1 MPDAFSTQKRI
12 AAIHDISGFGKCS
25 LTVVLPIL
33 SATGVEACALP
44 TAVLST
50 HTGGFTGYTMR
61 DLTEDLLPIAKH
73 WRSLNLHFDALY
85 SGFLASYEQIDLV
98 SRIFDLLSDA
108 GTLCVVD
115 PCMADNGKLYRV
127 YSPDMVQGMKQLCA
141 KAGLLIPNITEAAML
156 ADMPYRPDLAGD
168 RVYLQQLLEGLA
180 SLGCPRVVLTGVRP
194 QPGQIGAAC
203 YEKGGLI
210 TYASAQEVAGH
221 YHGTGDVFAS
231 ALLGGMMRGLGIRQS
246 AQVAADF
253 TARSIARSAGR
264 HTDERYGVAFEEEL
278 PFLINALGLHERV
291 LNKKN
296 KSGPHGPLVGP

>member
-210 TYASAQEVAGH
+210 TYASAQ
-221 YHGTGDVFAS
+221 
-231 ALLGGMMRGLGIRQS
+231 
-246 AQVAADF
+246 VAADF